1 MTLEPRPKR
10 YPPPEFPPR
19 RAKLFAK
26 TPPAVFPSILGLLGL
41 GMPGA
46 AWPQLLMW
54 HWCWR
59 YWRQP
64 HRLHWSSI

>member
-1 MTLEPRPKR
+1 MTQEPRPKR

-41 GMPGA
+41 QAPSVMTGRNLVQVP
-46 AWPQLLMW
+46 
-54 HWCWR
+54 
-59 YWRQP
+59 
-64 HRLHWSSI
+64 